1 MSWEMLVFKS
11 WLYVNKIRVYKRDIN
26 KYVYIIYIYIN
37 IVCIIYIYIYIY
49 TKYILLNIYIY
60 IYTYTQTKFW
70 PINAHFVLLLVHK
83 KSLIWLE

>member
-1 MSWEMLVFKS
+1 M
-11 WLYVNKIRVYKRDIN
+11 YN
-26 KYVYIIYIYIN
+26 
-37 IVCIIYIYIYIY
+37 IYIY
-49 TKYILLNIYIY
+49 TKYILLNIY